1 MIHFLDDMIWI
12 WYNDRQGTIQS
23 SGINF
28 IQDLPRF
35 MVLLYALQRFSLDDW
50 SRHTAFKKDQNNGSH
65 EIKIPDARIGVVDL
79 ELHTSDKDKVT
90 NYGLKGRATNVFP
103 VTSETLA
110 KAHPD
115 VQEDGMVA
123 KIFWAEEQ
131 RTSEPSILEKVY
143 EIAASKPD
151 TVKGHVPD
159 LLWSYKF
166 DEPTSE
172 IRKWLGVEEPTKG
185 SRVLYILVF
194 RRLRPITEL
203 HGKDFFDVWK
213 QCILCTWFVVSA

>member
-1 MIHFLDDMIWI
+1 
-12 WYNDRQGTIQS
+12 
-23 SGINF
+23 
-28 IQDLPRF
+28 
-35 MVLLYALQRFSLDDW
+35 
-50 SRHTAFKKDQNNGSH
+50 
-65 EIKIPDARIGVVDL
+65 VDL
-79 ELHTSDKDKVT
+79 KLHTDKDKVT
-90 NYGLKGRATNVFP
+90 KYGPKVPTTNVFP
-103 VTSETLA
+103 VTSKTLA
-110 KAHPD
+110 MAHPD

-131 RTSEPSILEKVY
+131 QTSEPDILEKVY

-159 LLWSYKF
+159 LLWSYNLKF
-166 DEPTSE
+166 DEPMSE